1 MKVKA
6 LKAAFPSTIP
16 IMTGFLF
23 LGLSYG
29 IYMNSCGFSFLYP
42 MFMSMTI
49 FAGSMEFVTCNML
62 LGAFAPLQSFV
73 MTLMVNARHIF
84 YGISMLDRFKGLGPK
99 KIYLIFGMCDESFS
113 INYTANIPEDVDRG
127 DFMFFVTLLN
137 QLYWVIG
144 STLGGLLGS
153 LITFNTKGI
162 DFVMVAMF
170 VVIFLDQWLKDKN
183 HINSLVGLIISIVCL
198 VIFKADNF
206 ILPSMICIL
215 AVLTLIR
222 KPLEKGETEK

>member
-1 MKVKA
+1 MKAKA

-62 LGAFAPLQSFV
+62 LGAFAPFQAFD

-99 KIYLIFGMCDESFS
+99 KIYLIFGMCDETFS
-113 INYTANIPEDVDRG
+113 VNYTANIPDDVDKG

-137 QLYWVIG
+137 QFYWVFG
-144 STLGGLLGS
+144 ATLGGLLGS
-153 LITFNTKGI
+153 LIKFNTKGI

-170 VVIFLDQWLKDKN
+170 VVIFLEQWLKDKT
-183 HINSLVGLIISIVCL
+183 HINSLIGLVISVVCL
-198 VIFKADNF
+198 IIFKADNF

-222 KPLEKGETEK
+222 KPLEKGEIEK

>member
-1 MKVKA
+1 MKAKA
-6 LKAAFPSTIP
+6 LKAASPSTIP

-62 LGAFAPLQSFV
+62 LGAFAPFQAFV

-99 KIYLIFGMCDESFS
+99 KIYLIFGMCDETFS
-113 INYTANIPEDVDRG
+113 VNYTANIPDDVDKG

-137 QLYWVIG
+137 QFYWVFG
-144 STLGGLLGS
+144 ATLGGLLGS
-153 LITFNTKGI
+153 LIKFNTKGI

-170 VVIFLDQWLKDKN
+170 VVIFLEQWLKDKT
-183 HINSLVGLIISIVCL
+183 HINSLIGLVISVVCL
-198 VIFKADNF
+198 IIFKADNF

-222 KPLEKGETEK
+222 KPLEKGEIEK